1 MHNIYLYK
9 DLSGDTFDWDVA
21 IDMFKTIKVNS
32 LEELRESLIKENVGS
47 LDLKYLDTNNKNQ
60 SIIED
65 INIIV
70 WDLNDTHFDWL
81 VKEELGRVK
90 FIEIGENEW

>member
-9 DLSGDTFDWDVA
+9 DLSGDTFDWDVD

-32 LEELRESLIKENVGS
+32 LEELRESLINENVGV

-60 SIIED
+60 LIIED

-70 WDLNDTHFDWL
+70 WNLNDTHFNWL

>member
-9 DLSGDTFDWDVA
+9 DLSGDTFDWDVD

-32 LEELRESLIKENVGS
+32 LEELRESLINENVGF
-47 LDLKYLDTNNKNQ
+47 LDLKYLDTNNKKQ
-60 SIIED
+60 LIIED

-70 WDLNDTHFDWL
+70 WDLNDTHFNWL

>member
-9 DLSGDTFDWDVA
+9 DLSGDTFDWD
-21 IDMFKTIKVNS
+21 INTDMFKSVKINNV
-32 LEELRESLIKENVGS
+32 EELRDALIKEDIGYV
-47 LDLKYLDTNNKNQ
+47 DLKYLDVNNKNQ

-70 WDLNDTHFDWL
+70 WELNDTHFNWL
-81 VKEELGRVK
+81 VKEELGKVK
-90 FIEIGENEW
+90 FIEIGENER